1 MEMQQT
7 KRRKK
12 NSYWRAR
19 THTKP
24 ITSSA
29 DDGAYVYVC
38 VFVCV
43 CACCR
48 QPQAAYV
55 RAHDAEGRLKTANG
69 SSRVSG
75 SVWLWRCCG
84 AVGRRFTLNRQV
96 ATRREARARAR
107 ERVVSVF
114 IAQHYNHNDIHF
126 RCASDPTLGRKVAGR
141 DRGIQGTNLDFS
153 HARSFI
159 YIICN

>member
-43 CACCR
+43 CVL
-48 QPQAAYV
+48 PPAA
-55 RAHDAEGRLKTANG
+55 
-69 SSRVSG
+69 SRVRTRARRRRSFENRKRQQP
-75 SVWLWRCCG
+75 SVWLRVAVALLWGCG
-84 AVGRRFTLNRQV
+84 SKIYLKPASGD
-96 ATRREARARAR
+96 ATRSARAR